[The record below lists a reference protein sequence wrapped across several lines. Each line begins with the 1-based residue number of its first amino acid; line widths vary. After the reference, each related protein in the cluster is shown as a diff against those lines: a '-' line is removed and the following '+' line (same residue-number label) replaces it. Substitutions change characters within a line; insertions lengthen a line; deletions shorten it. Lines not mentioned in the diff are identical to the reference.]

1 MTNRKEFTTADVFEH
16 ATLIG
21 RDIECI
27 VNEYGNEV
35 IEDLMP
41 KIVYLL
47 EQLEVFTEE
56 CKTNDERIEELNI
69 EKERLL
75 IHTKRDEAIQRQL
88 EEVSSTENSPGFF
101 LITFTN
107 FF

>member
-1 MTNRKEFTTADVFEH
+1 MNNRKEFTTADVFEH

-21 RDIECI
+21 RDIEHI
-27 VNEYGNEV
+27 VGKYGNDV

-41 KIVYLL
+41 KIIYLL
-47 EQLEVFTEE
+47 EQLEVFTQE
-56 CKTNDERIEELNI
+56 CKTNEERIEELNI

-88 EEVSSTENSPGFF
+88 EEVGKTK
-101 LITFTN
+101 N
-107 FF
+107 FPI